1 MRHVIEIVL
10 CLGISL
16 SFRLN
21 RYVRVCVC
29 ASVCTCVCT
38 CVCVC
43 VYMCV
48 CTCVRVQRVLRVRAR
63 KCSENKMRADEQYYY
78 LGFF

>member
-1 MRHVIEIVL
+1 M
-10 CLGISL
+10 C
-16 SFRLN
+16 
-21 RYVRVCVC
+21 VCVSVRLC
-29 ASVCTCVCT
+29 AHVCAH
-38 CVCVC
+38 VCVC
-43 VYMCV
+43 VYVCV